1 MGGRLELRNVY
12 KDFGGFK
19 LDNVNLTLEAGAY
32 FVLVGPTGSGKTLL
46 LETINGF
53 HRVDYAVVREMS
65 SARFSGICG
74 AFGSVLYGLNAFASS
89 CSPTSRLRRFVR

>member
-19 LDNVNLTLEAGAY
+19 LDNVNLSLEAGEY
-32 FVLVGPTGSGKTLL
+32 YVLVGPTGSGKTLL

-53 HRVDYAVVREMS
+53 HRVDYGIVLFDGRDITDLPP
-65 SARFSGICG
+65 SGR
-74 AFGSVLYGLNAFASS
+74 SVGYVPQTPNLNDQQ
-89 CSPTSRLRRFVR
+89 TV